1 MVFVESMP
9 HLLKNLVD
17 IDGISLQY
25 LYNGKKV
32 VLLVNF
38 IKS

>member
-17 IDGISLQY
+17 IDGIRLQY